1 MVMPDQAAGLRRLL
15 GPKRLRVAP
24 IVAASAGVG
33 KTMFVINFAAA
44 AQRRGLKVLVLDQTY
59 GDIAGAL
66 GLRPRYDLLH
76 VLNGDRDLSSVA
88 LRGPESVW
96 IIPAPRGIDALV
108 KTSFNT
114 ASLCRLLAPI
124 SSELDLIVVNSLP
137 SQAHAACRFAAH
149 ADSGREAVLLAA
161 TTAETITASYSHI
174 KHLVRRSGQQEFRL
188 LINRASTED
197 AARRVFENVAKA
209 AKENVDALVHYG
221 GYIPKDPAL
230 KHARTARQTIFANQP
245 GGYSARAFD
254 SLAASSCDWAVP
266 EFERALEPNT
276 NH

>member
-1 MVMPDQAAGLRRLL
+1 MVMADQAAGLRRIL

-59 GDIAGAL
+59 GDIASAL

-76 VLNGDRDLSSVA
+76 VLNGHRDLSSVA
-88 LRGPESVW
+88 LKGPESVW

-108 KTSFNT
+108 KTNFN
-114 ASLCRLLAPI
+114 AAFLYRLLAPI
-124 SSELDLIVVNSLP
+124 SSELDLIVLNSLP
-137 SQAHAACRFAAH
+137 SQADAACRFAAH
-149 ADSGREAVLLAA
+149 ADSGREVVLLAA
-161 TTAETITASYSHI
+161 TTAEKITASYSHI
-174 KHLVRRSGQQEFRL
+174 KQLVRMSGQQEFRL

-230 KHARTARQTIFANQP
+230 KHARTARQTIFANEP
-245 GGYSARAFD
+245 GGFSARAFD

-266 EFERALEPNT
+266 EFERALESNT